1 MSDWYREQSWRLSA
15 AKYTNLLPVLRRH
28 LLARRF
34 ETEDE
39 YSFIGTP
46 DEYADAQRRC
56 AFLD

>member
-1 MSDWYREQSWRLSA
+1 MYTKERSWRLSA
-15 AKYTNLLPVLRRH
+15 AEYNNLLPVLRRH

-34 ETEDE
+34 EDADE

-46 DEYADAQRRC
+46 EEYADAQRRC

>member
-1 MSDWYREQSWRLSA
+1 MYTKERSWRLSA
-15 AKYTNLLPVLRRH
+15 AEYNNLLPVMRRH

-34 ETEDE
+34 EDADE

-46 DEYADAQRRC
+46 EEYADAQRRC